1 MNASRF
7 RFVVQAIAAVS
18 LVCLCSASSSAAPSF
33 TPLPLAAGANSSFSD
48 QEADDRQGGWL
59 DLGTNDLCVLSP
71 GKLLASGVPFEI
83 PDESATGGKSCIVLG
98 GPKRTYLPSSA
109 QVTVEAEK
117 TGEFL
122 YLLHGA
128 AWCPAAQAKKMTGVL
143 LVDYT
148 DGTSSEFHVRFG
160 RDVGDWTNPTSYPN
174 AARGWTA
181 YNANTQVSLF
191 ISRFALKK
199 QPVKAIRFEAK
210 ETAWMVVAATLGS
223 EVRLVPIR
231 PNLTLDRQYTAPT
244 IAGSLPEKSPTPT
257 PKNIILII
265 GDGMGPGAIKLT
277 SLYQHKAEGR
287 LVMEQLP
294 VASFCTT
301 YSASSDVTDS
311 AASATAIATGHKTN
325 NGFLG
330 LHPDK
335 KRLTTFAEVA
345 HQEGRSVGLITSDSI
360 LGATPAGFY
369 AHVSSRG
376 NYAEVAACA
385 AESGFDILIGSAK
398 GRDWFLPKT
407 AGGQR
412 TDTRNVLNDMTAE
425 GYVTI
430 DTTETFAQV
439 PQDRRVLGFM
449 APGTLDPE
457 RCLAQLTET
466 AITRLSKND
475 KGFFLMTECTITDS
489 GGHGNNPEL
498 TVRGTLQVDW
508 AVKQAVEFART
519 NGETLVLV
527 TADHETGGLNA
538 VLSHSASKRLT
549 LHYTTTSHT
558 STPVHLYAFG
568 PGAELFSGVI
578 DNTDIAKTIAHLWRL
593 RLPAPREVQ
602 PKDTQPIEKKAA
614 LLDLSP
620 HMSLTAAAVGLAK

>member
-1 MNASRF
+1 MNASG
-7 RFVVQAIAAVS
+7 FVVRSIAAVS
-18 LVCLCSASSSAAPSF
+18 LLCLCPASSPAASSPF
-33 TPLPLAAGANSSFSD
+33 TPLPLAAAANSSFSD
-48 QEADDRQGGWL
+48 EEAEDRQGGWL
-59 DLGTNDLCVLSP
+59 DLGTNDLRVLSP
-71 GKLLASGVPFEI
+71 GKLFASGVPFEI

-109 QVTVEAEK
+109 TMAIAEEK
-117 TGEFL
+117 KGEFL

-128 AWCPAAQAKKMTGVL
+128 AWCPTAQAKKMTGVL
-143 LVDYT
+143 LVDYA

-160 RDVGDWTNPTSYPN
+160 RDVGDWANPTSYPN
-174 AARGWTA
+174 AARAWTA

-191 ISRFALKK
+191 LSCFELKK

-210 ETAWMVVAATLGS
+210 ESAWMVVAATLGDKL
-223 EVRLVPIR
+223 RLVPIR
-231 PNLTLDRQYTAPT
+231 PNLTLDRQYTAPAIT
-244 IAGSLPEKSPTPT
+244 GPLPEMPEAPA

-294 VASFCTT
+294 VASLCTT

-311 AASATAIATGHKTN
+311 AASATAFATGHKTN
-325 NGFLG
+325 NGVLG
-330 LHPDK
+330 LNPDK
-335 KRLTTFAEVA
+335 KQLTTFAEVA
-345 HQEGRSVGLITSDSI
+345 HQEGRAVGLITSDSI
-360 LGATPAGFY
+360 VGATPSGFY

-385 AESGFDILIGSAK
+385 AECGFEILIGSAK

-407 AGGQR
+407 ASGQR
-412 TDTRNVLNDMTAE
+412 ADTRNVLGDMAAE
-425 GYVTI
+425 GYVAI
-430 DTTETFAQV
+430 DTHEAFAQV

-457 RCLAQLTET
+457 RCLAQLVDT
-466 AITRLSKND
+466 AIARLSKNA
-475 KGFFLMTECTITDS
+475 KGFFLMTECTITDG

-538 VLSHSASKRLT
+538 LLSRSRSNRLT
-549 LHYTTTSHT
+549 LNYTTTSHT

-568 PGAELFSGVI
+568 PGADLFSGVI
-578 DNTDIAKTIAHLWRL
+578 DNTDIAKTIAHLWKL
-593 RLPAPREVQ
+593 RLPAPREVK
-602 PKDTQPIEKKAA
+602 PKDKQPTEEKAA
-614 LLDLSP
+614 LLDLAP
-620 HMSLTAAAVGLAK
+620 QIPLTAAAVDLAK